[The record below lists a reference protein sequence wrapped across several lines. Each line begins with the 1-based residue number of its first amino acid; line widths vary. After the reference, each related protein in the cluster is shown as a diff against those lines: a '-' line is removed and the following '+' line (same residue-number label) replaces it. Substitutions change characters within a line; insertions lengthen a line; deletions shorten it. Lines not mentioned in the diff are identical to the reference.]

1 MKKEQKNII
10 GKEQK
15 IKANLVISANGMNE
29 TQKRLEYAEHKY
41 ATGQEWAKIEK
52 ESERKRKK
60 ERMEEKEKKRLE
72 IKKYKKNKM
81 ALILFLALCVGGLV
95 VVIYTCVTSL

>member
-41 ATGQEWAKIEK
+41 ATGPEWVKIEK
-52 ESERKRKK
+52 ESERKRIK
-60 ERMEEKEKKRLE
+60 ERLEEAEKKRLE
-72 IKKYKKNKM
+72 IKKYKKNKV

-95 VVIYTCVTSL
+95 VGIYMCVSNL